1 MSIEKILFLKLNKIN
16 IYKYILKNDLII
28 QPEMRFKPRTDLER
42 VYDMI
47 NGWII

>member
-1 MSIEKILFLKLNKIN
+1 M
-16 IYKYILKNDLII
+16 

-47 NGWII
+47 NAYKYGKVDNLEQLEKCDDAAHIILGGD